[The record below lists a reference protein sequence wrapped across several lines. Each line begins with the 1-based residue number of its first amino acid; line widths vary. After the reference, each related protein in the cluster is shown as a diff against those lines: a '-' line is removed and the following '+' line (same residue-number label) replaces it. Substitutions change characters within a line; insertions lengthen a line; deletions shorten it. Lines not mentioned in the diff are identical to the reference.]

1 MTEPTEEPGHHGTTE
16 PVFTEARDVTCLTE
30 TFEKTV
36 NVSQWVV
43 GSQCLAVWSED
54 AQVYPATVLSVDGER
69 CRVCF
74 HDYGNEEEV
83 ELSTLRQS
91 DTATQ
96 RQNSQDW
103 KPGSQCRA
111 VYSED
116 GLVYPAVVLSVKGQ
130 RCRVRFDNYNIE
142 EEQEVSNLLNPDEL
156 HGPSRI
162 STAKDPVTFIPP
174 PPPPPLWTFGRK
186 ESGVDSASNMLLLW
200 YTCGFHTGCYMVRLG
215 QDATLRC
222 PLLASNASTLSW
234 YRKAVGR
241 GPELV
246 LSVRSSRSPPVRFGS
261 GLGPEKVS
269 AAADGSLVLL
279 GSQRS
284 DSAVY
289 YCGVSYGGPDRDRK

>member
-36 NVSQWVV
+36 NVSQDGGLSEETDRLEDRQQDGQRDRQAVSPESKWVV

-162 STAKDPVTFIPP
+162 STAKVKQSLSQTNVDREEKKRDAEKPTNHSFPFFPPFPPPPQSSSADPVTFIPP

-200 YTCGFHTGCYMVRLG
+200 YTCGFHTGCYMA
-215 QDATLRC
+215 QQ
-222 PLLASNASTLSW
+222 NF
-234 YRKAVGR
+234 
-241 GPELV
+241 
-246 LSVRSSRSPPVRFGS
+246 RSSS
-261 GLGPEKVS
+261 K
-269 AAADGSLVLL
+269 D
-279 GSQRS
+279 
-284 DSAVY
+284 
-289 YCGVSYGGPDRDRK
+289 

>member
-162 STAKDPVTFIPP
+162 STAKQVKQSLSQTNVDREEKKRDAEKPTNHSFPFFPPFPPPPQSSSADPVTFIPP

-200 YTCGFHTGCYMVRLG
+200 YTCGFHTGCYMA
-215 QDATLRC
+215 QQ
-222 PLLASNASTLSW
+222 NF
-234 YRKAVGR
+234 
-241 GPELV
+241 
-246 LSVRSSRSPPVRFGS
+246 RSSS
-261 GLGPEKVS
+261 K
-269 AAADGSLVLL
+269 D
-279 GSQRS
+279 
-284 DSAVY
+284 
-289 YCGVSYGGPDRDRK
+289 